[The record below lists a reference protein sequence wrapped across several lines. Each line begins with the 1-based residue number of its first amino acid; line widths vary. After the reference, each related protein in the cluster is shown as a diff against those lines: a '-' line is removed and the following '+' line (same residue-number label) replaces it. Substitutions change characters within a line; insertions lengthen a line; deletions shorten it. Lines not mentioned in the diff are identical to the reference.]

1 MALDRAMSSMK
12 RIQHR
17 LQTNE
22 KRVFQLRVFQL
33 FLSLSF
39 SSNEKT
45 DLYIQLPDVH
55 EERLDSIIVLPFM
68 QQHKLH
74 IWTETHFSIRENNS
88 S

>member
-22 KRVFQLRVFQL
+22 KRVFQL

-74 IWTETHFSIRENNS
+74 IWTETHFSMSENNS

>member
-22 KRVFQLRVFQL
+22 KRVFQL

-74 IWTETHFSIRENNS
+74 IWTETHFSMNENNS